1 MDFLDIAKSR
11 YSVRNYK
18 DIPVEEEKLQK
29 ILTAAHVAPTGNNQ
43 QPVRLI
49 VVREKEGMEKL
60 AKATRSIYNAP
71 MGIIVCA
78 DKSKAWH
85 RKYDAK
91 NISDID
97 ASILT
102 DHMML
107 EATNLGLGSLWIC
120 WFKPDVI
127 RTEFNLPEGVEPVS
141 ILALGY
147 ADREPESP
155 DRHDEKRIP
164 LSGLVYFE
172 EYGKAK

>member
-1 MDFLDIAKSR
+1 MDFLDIAKAR

-18 DIPVEEEKLQK
+18 PEQVEDEKLKK

-49 VVREKEGMEKL
+49 VVREKEGMERL
-60 AKATRSIYNAP
+60 ARATRSIYNAP
-71 MGIIVCA
+71 MAIIVCA
-78 DKSKAWH
+78 DKSKAWQ
-85 RKYDAK
+85 RKYDEK

-97 ASILT
+97 ASIIT

-120 WFKPDVI
+120 WFKPEVI
-127 RTEFNLPEGVEPVS
+127 REEFKLPDGVEPVN

-155 DRHDEKRIP
+155 DRHSEKRIP
-164 LSGLVYFE
+164 ISDLVYFE
-172 EYGKAK
+172 EYGNTK

>member
-1 MDFLDIAKSR
+1 MDFLDLAKQR
-11 YSVRNYK
+11 YSVRKYK
-18 DIPVEEEKLQK
+18 QQPVEEEKLQR

-78 DKSKAWH
+78 DKSKAWQ

-120 WFKPDVI
+120 WFKPEVLKE
-127 RTEFNLPEGVEPVS
+127 EFNIPEGVEPVN

-147 ADREPESP
+147 PDREPESP
-155 DRHDEKRIP
+155 DRHNEMRIP
-164 LSGLVYFE
+164 INELVYYE
-172 EYGKAK
+172 AYGKGM